1 MKLTLDKQA
10 LELLF
15 DNDPE
20 MKLEFKNAAVNY
32 ASKHFLKEVTPG
44 IIREQMRAN
53 AKMIMEEEVGKL
65 VKSKIYNLSDVFELS
80 EKAKQK
86 IKLECELKT
95 HAKAKEILDSLDI
108 HKIVSDIID
117 RKLVETLNYNIERGV
132 KKRLQKVLNEVAK
145 TEGIDNES

>member
-65 VKSKIYNLSDVFELS
+65 VKSKVHNHQQVFELS

-86 IKLECELKT
+86 IELECSLKT
-95 HAKAKEILDSLDI
+95 YTKSKEIIGDLNI
-108 HKIVSDIID
+108 HKMVSDIID
-117 RKLVETLNYNIERGV
+117 RDLINTLNYNIEREV
-132 KKRLQKVLNEVAK
+132 KKRLQRVLNEVAEDIEELEK
-145 TEGIDNES
+145 

>member
-15 DNDPE
+15 ENDPE
-20 MKLEFKNAAVNY
+20 MKLEFKNAAINY

-44 IIREQMRAN
+44 IIQEQMRAD
-53 AKMIMEEEVGKL
+53 ARMIMEEEVGKL
-65 VKSKIYNLSDVFELS
+65 VKSKVHNLSQVFELS

-86 IKLECELKT
+86 IELECELKT
-95 HAKAKEILDSLDI
+95 YAKSKEIIGDLNI

-117 RKLVETLNYNIERGV
+117 RKLIKTLNYNIELEVRN
-132 KKRLQKVLNEVAK
+132 RLQRILNEVAEDIEEMK
-145 TEGIDNES
+145 